1 MLQDGRDISREDAHK
16 RAIEDYSQFS
26 QYARSAA
33 QFAFAANGGAAAAIL
48 SFLTA
53 MVNSTSKTP
62 FDKTIIIH
70 NFAVACSCYLAGL
83 LISIASMVFFAVSKK
98 RWGDAWEDTALT
110 GEIDFNSRFSRAAQ
124 RLEHFANGALVL
136 SALTFAGGSAFAV
149 LGFFQQ

>member
-1 MLQDGRDISREDAHK
+1 MTQSNRDISREDGHK

-53 MVNSTSKTP
+53 MVNSVSKTP
-62 FDKTIIIH
+62 FDKTIIVH
-70 NFAVACSCYLAGL
+70 YFAVASSCYLGGL
-83 LISIASMVFFAVSKK
+83 LISIASMYFFAISKK

-110 GEIDFNSRFSRAAQ
+110 GKIDFNSEFSRAAQ
-124 RLEHFANGALVL
+124 WLESCANGALVL
-136 SALTFAGGSAFAV
+136 SAVIFGIGSAFAV
-149 LGFFQQ
+149 LGFFKQ